1 MIEMLVQIHNKD
13 QISKFKEKSCN
24 YFCVTTP
31 FLSSSL
37 EHTSSIHEI
46 IEIEKII
53 KLNNSKIG
61 LIINRLIMESEFS
74 QFEEE
79 LNSILN
85 VLSFDFYIVSDV
97 GVLLYLQSTSNAP
110 VFFHSD
116 TTIANAHDASVLL
129 ENGASK
135 IMPARELTL
144 DKKLDITNQLN
155 DKIMLPVFGYQ
166 IMSKSYRPLLTNY
179 FHQISVNN
187 QSKFKKHFFKEEKR
201 DQFFIGFEDAHGFS
215 MFSDHVVHL
224 IEEKEQLEQNNCKFG
239 WIDSSFIE
247 DEIIS
252 EVIAYFH
259 DKISK
264 QQMLSV
270 LKAHSKNHVFS
281 KGLNYKDTAL
291 SKEKTS

>member
-13 QISKFKEKSCN
+13 QITKFKEKSCN

-46 IEIEKII
+46 IDIEKSL
-53 KLNNSKIG
+53 KPNESKIG
-61 LIINRLIMESEFS
+61 LIINRLIMENEFNE
-74 QFEEE
+74 FEIE
-79 LNSILN
+79 LNS
-85 VLSFDFYIVSDV
+85 VLSVVSFDFYVVSDV

-110 VFFHSD
+110 VFLHSD
-116 TTIANAHDASVLL
+116 TTIANVYDASVMLK
-129 ENGASK
+129 NGASK

-144 DKKLDITNQLN
+144 NKKLEITNQLN
-155 DKIMLPVFGYQ
+155 DQIMLPVFGYQ

-179 FHQISVNN
+179 FHEIDVEN

-201 DQFFIGFEDAHGFS
+201 DQLFIGFEDDHGFS

-239 WIDSSFIE
+239 WIDSNFIE
-247 DEIIS
+247 DGIIS

-270 LKAHSKNHVFS
+270 LKLHSKNHVFS

-291 SKEKTS
+291 SKDKTS

>member
-1 MIEMLVQIHNKD
+1 MIEMIVQIHNKD
-13 QISKFKEKSCN
+13 QITNFKEKSCN

-37 EHTSSIHEI
+37 EHTSSLDEI
-46 IEIEKII
+46 ITIEKSI
-53 KLNNSKIG
+53 KTNESKFG
-61 LIINRLIMESEFS
+61 LIINRLIMEREFIA
-74 QFEEE
+74 FEKE
-79 LNSILN
+79 LNSILR
-85 VLSFDFYIVSDV
+85 VVSFDFYIVSDV
-97 GVLLYLQSTSNAP
+97 GVLLYLQTISNTP

-116 TTIANAHDASVLL
+116 TTIANVHDATVLL

-144 DKKLDITNQLN
+144 DKKLDIASQLD
-155 DKIMLPVFGYQ
+155 DKIMIPVFGYQ

-179 FHQISVNN
+179 FHEIDNN
-187 QSKFKKHFFKEEKR
+187 SQSTFKKYFFKEEKR
-201 DQFFIGFEDAHGFS
+201 DQLFIGFEDDHGFS

-224 IEEKEQLEQNNCKFG
+224 IEEKWLLEQNNCRFG

-247 DEIIS
+247 DEIIG

-264 QQMLSV
+264 EKMLCV
-270 LKAHSKNHVFS
+270 LQDYSNNHIFS

-291 SKEKTS
+291 SKEKTT